1 MALYSNGRKEF
12 KLMFQKHQ
20 PAKKIKQEDVR
31 KDPLA
36 KQFMELIIK
45 DILHA
50 NPKLEFYK
58 DIFVLTTDEEKIE
71 TDDFSVSFYPGFTTS
86 FMETDKGNFLNVTLK
101 NRIIQNYSILEY
113 IEYYYPD
120 YNKEKI
126 YKKK

>member
-1 MALYSNGRKEF
+1 METVMAIVYSNGRKEF
-12 KLMFQKHQ
+12 KLMFQKYQ
-20 PAKKIKQEDVR
+20 NEKLIKKEDIR

-86 FMETDKGNFLNVTLK
+86 FMNQ
-101 NRIIQNYSILEY
+101 I
-113 IEYYYPD
+113 
-120 YNKEKI
+120 KEI
-126 YKKK
+126 S